1 MKLQTSIYRSFTR
14 WASALLC
21 CLMLSLT
28 ACQPEAESEP
38 GQGGGDYIS
47 ITAQSQV
54 LSVRN
59 VSTRAVDSKTEAET
73 TVHNMAIFFLD
84 AAGNFISSVDEFG
97 NRLAFQFV
105 PSGSSLIVP
114 RAGHED
120 VATVYV
126 FANLENPETVVFKDD
141 DANGLPDNF
150 EGGNTLS
157 LIRSYVYK
165 PASLSLSLPATGM
178 PMMGSATHDFRSGA
192 NNLTIDLKALMARVD
207 FNITLDADKTEGDL
221 PMLATHSWA
230 VKNLPLG
237 VVLDNP
243 DFART
248 SVAQVGKIDEVVVPN
263 VQMIYNRN
271 GAVAFSFYMFE
282 NVQQPTSTLEAF
294 LNEHVVDPSVILNDP
309 ELGQHYK
316 PLLAHQDATCVD
328 IATSYTTA
336 DEVTYEVD
344 YCLYLGANHTNDYQ
358 VKRNYQYKNNI
369 IITGITRTDKS
380 GDYSLISYDARVV
393 VKESPAVYISLLR
406 EHKMDAHFCV
416 VPLDMYALSPKVRNL
431 NISIQDPATHRW
443 IRMERV
449 PASDMAAGTV
459 ANTNNQVVVGA
470 GYLPWHGVRKY
481 FTTDLVTS
489 TLAANTAYAN
499 VQPRDRIYLYVDENV
514 DPANANTTRA
524 VDLILTYEVDGVP
537 YEQTLEIEQS
547 GLIGPITA
555 THNDGSS
562 TFYIEAYEEYL
573 EYSDPL
579 EDATHSP
586 LVYSGLEW
594 GCNGVS
600 MGDDYINVYC
610 KGWDATNNIMT
621 KSGYLNT
628 INTRTLDLPPRCAAE
643 YCYMRNKRNADGT
656 ITAANAKWYLPG
668 IGELETLLKEYFSLY
683 PEFQNHFYWS
693 SASGKRRQQVIF
705 WYDYPE
711 DTGYARATKVD
722 ENGTT
727 AVSDWGDTYTNE
739 AANYGKAPRTG
750 LNLRIRAVYMVSKP

>member
-14 WASALLC
+14 WASALFC
-21 CLMLSLT
+21 CLMFSLS
-28 ACQPEAESEP
+28 ACQPEAEYES
-38 GQGGGDYIS
+38 GQDGGDYIS

-114 RAGHED
+114 RAGYED

-141 DANGLPDNF
+141 DANGFPDNF

-165 PASLSLSLPATGM
+165 PASLTLSLPDTGM
-178 PMMGSATHDFRSGA
+178 PMMGSATHDFRSGT

-207 FNITLDADKTEGDL
+207 FNITLDADKAEGDL
-221 PMLATHSWA
+221 PMLATHNWT
-230 VKNLPLG
+230 VKNVPLG
-237 VVLDNP
+237 VLLDNSAY
-243 DFART
+243 ART
-248 SVAQVGKIDEVVVPN
+248 QMTQVGKADKIVVPN

-271 GAVAFSFYMFE
+271 GAVKFSFYMFE
-282 NVQQPTSTLEAF
+282 NIQQPISTLEAF

-336 DEVTYEVD
+336 DETTYEVD

-416 VPLDMYALSPKVRNL
+416 VPLDMYALNPKVRNL
-431 NISIQDPATHRW
+431 NISIKEPATHTW
-443 IRMERV
+443 VRMERV

-586 LVYSGLEW
+586 LVYTGLEW

-610 KGWDATNNIMT
+610 RGWNATNNIMS

-628 INTRTLDLPPRCAAE
+628 ISTRTLATPPRCAAE
-643 YCYMRNKRNADGT
+643 YCYLRNKRNADGT

-693 SASGKRRQQVIF
+693 SASGKRRRGFII
-705 WYDYPE
+705 YSYPE

-727 AVSDWGDTYTNE
+727 AESDWDDTYTNG
-739 AANYGKAPRTG
+739 ADYKGKAPRTG

>member
-1 MKLQTSIYRSFTR
+1 MKQQPIYTSLSR

-21 CLMLSLT
+21 SLMFCFT
-28 ACQPEAESEP
+28 ACQPEAETEP
-38 GQGGGDYIS
+38 GQGGGDYVS

-73 TVHNMAIFFLD
+73 TIHSMALFFLD
-84 AAGNFISSVDEFG
+84 ASGNFITSTDEFG
-97 NRLAFQFV
+97 NPLAYQYV

-114 RAGHED
+114 RNGYES

-126 FANLENPETVVFKDD
+126 FANLENAETEVFKDD

-150 EGGNTLS
+150 EGGNTLD
-157 LIRSYVYK
+157 LIRAYVYK
-165 PASLSLSLPATGM
+165 PASLSLSLPVTGM
-178 PMMGSATHDFRSGA
+178 PMIGSATHDFDNGA
-192 NNLTIDLKALMARVD
+192 NSLTIDLKAMMARVD
-207 FNITLDADKTEGDL
+207 FKFDLNADKSDGDL
-221 PMLATHSWA
+221 PMLTTHSWT

-237 VVLDNP
+237 TVLANESYAVTDLGK
-243 DFART
+243 
-248 SVAQVGKIDEVVVPN
+248 VGKIDAVTVQS

-271 GAVAFSFYMFE
+271 GEITFSFYMFE
-282 NVQQPTSTLEAF
+282 NIQHPTTTLADY
-294 LNEHVVDPSVILNDP
+294 LTGKVADPSVILSDP

-316 PLLAHQDATCVD
+316 PSLANADATCVD
-328 IATSYTTA
+328 VATSYTTA
-336 DEVTYEVD
+336 DDVTYEVD

-369 IITGITRTDKS
+369 TITGITRTNLS
-380 GDYSLISYDARVV
+380 GDVSRISYDARVT
-393 VKESPAVYISLLR
+393 VKESPAVFISLLR
-406 EHKMDAHFCV
+406 EHKLDAHFNV
-416 VPLDMYALSPKVRNL
+416 VPLDMYALSPKVENL
-431 NISIQDPATHRW
+431 NIRIQEPATHTW

-459 ANTNNQVVVGA
+459 ANSNNQVAVGG
-470 GYLPWHGVRKY
+470 GYQPWHGVRKY
-481 FTTDLVTS
+481 FTTNLVTS
-489 TLAANTAYAN
+489 TLAANTSYSN
-499 VQPRDRIYLYVDENV
+499 LEPRDRIYLYVDENV
-514 DPANANTTRA
+514 DPANANRSRT
-524 VDLILTYEVDGVP
+524 VDFIFTYEVDGVAH
-537 YEQTLEIEQS
+537 EQTLEIEQS

-555 THNDGSS
+555 THNDGTS
-562 TFYIEAYEEYL
+562 TFYIEAQEEYL
-573 EYSDPL
+573 ENTDPL
-579 EDATHSP
+579 EDATSTP
-586 LVYSGLEW
+586 LVYAGLEW
-594 GCNGVS
+594 GCNGVT
-600 MGDDYINVYC
+600 MGENYINVYC
-610 KGWDATNNIMT
+610 RGWDATNNIMT
-621 KSGYLNT
+621 MSGYLNT

-643 YCYMRNKRNADGT
+643 YCYMRNKRNADGS

-693 SASGKRRQQVIF
+693 SASGKRRERVLF
-705 WYDYPE
+705 WYEYPE

-750 LNLRIRAVYMVSKP
+750 LKLRIRALYMVSKP